1 VTVALVRA
9 PGLRLGDGLV
19 THIERGLVDVDRARE
34 QWDGYVAVLAREG
47 FEVVEVPPSD
57 ACPDAVFV
65 EDTLVVLEGTAVV
78 TRPGAESRR
87 PETAGSE
94 DAARTLG
101 YRVERI
107 EWPGTL
113 DGGDVLA
120 GDGLLYVGV
129 GGRTNPEGARQ
140 LASRLGVRV
149 IEVPIAGVLH
159 LKTAATRLPDG
170 TYAGFP
176 PLLRD
181 ALLVPGLRAV
191 PEPSG
196 ANVLAL
202 GGSRLLVAGD
212 CPRSAE
218 LFASLGFDPVVVDIS
233 ELQKLEA
240 GVTCLSVFAQRSSGR

>member
-9 PGLRLGDGLV
+9 PGPRLAEGLV
-19 THIERGLVDVDRARE
+19 THIERAPVGATLGRE
-34 QWDGYVAVLAREG
+34 QWDAYVAVLAG
-47 FEVVEVPPSD
+47 AGLEVVEVSPADGS
-57 ACPDAVFV
+57 PDAVFV
-65 EDTLVVLEGTAVV
+65 EDTLVVFGGTAVV

-87 PETAGSE
+87 AETAGSE
-94 DAARTLG
+94 DAARGLG

-107 EWPGTL
+107 EEPGTL

-120 GDGLLYVGV
+120 GDGLVYVGV

-140 LASRLGVRV
+140 LATRLDVRV
-149 IEVPIAGVLH
+149 IEVPISGVLH

-170 TYAGFP
+170 SYAGFP

-181 ALLVPGLRAV
+181 ALLVPGLLAV

-218 LFASLGFDPVVVDIS
+218 LFASLGFDPIAVDIS

-240 GVTCLSVFAQRSSGR
+240 GVTCLSVLAQRLT

>member
-1 VTVALVRA
+1 
-9 PGLRLGDGLV
+9 V
-19 THIERGLVDVDRARE
+19 THIARSPVDAALALE
-34 QWDGYVAVLAREG
+34 QWEAYVAALAEAG
-47 FEVVEVPPSD
+47 LEIVEVPSAD
-57 ACPDAVFV
+57 AFPDAVFV
-65 EDTLVVLEGTAVV
+65 EDTLVVLGTTAVV

-87 PETAGSE
+87 PETAGAE
-94 DAARTLG
+94 EAARALG
-101 YRVERI
+101 YRIERI
-107 EWPGTL
+107 EEPGTL

-129 GGRTNPEGARQ
+129 GGRTNREGARQ

-149 IEVPIAGVLH
+149 IEVPIHGVLH
-159 LKTAATRLPDG
+159 LKTGATRLPDG
-170 TYAGFP
+170 SYSGFP

-202 GGSRLLVAGD
+202 GGMRVLAAAD
-212 CPRSAE
+212 CPRSVE
-218 LFASLGFDPVVVDIS
+218 LFASLGFETVVVDIS

-240 GVTCLSVFAQRSSGR
+240 GVTCLSVLAQRLM